1 MLMACLTVNA
11 VEEELWTVLKERG
24 PTEEDMFDAIDEA
37 GNKQLSKDLNVE
49 ENFLMGCDS
58 DYYRYR
64 NKIF

>member
-1 MLMACLTVNA
+1 
-11 VEEELWTVLKERG
+11 
-24 PTEEDMFDAIDEA
+24 MFDAIDEA